1 MTKTIDWACVVEL
14 YGWTFRN
21 DKRFDPA
28 PRSGVVTL
36 HKRASTAP
44 SGRRRPYGHGMPWA
58 ARMVTLR
65 ELWLIPCLLGHQ
77 VLHL

>member
-1 MTKTIDWACVVEL
+1 MTKTINWACVVEV
-14 YGWTFRN
+14 YGWAFRN
-21 DKRFDPA
+21 GKRFDPA

-58 ARMVTLR
+58 ARMVTVHEPL
-65 ELWLIPCLLGHQ
+65 LVPWLPGH
-77 VLHL
+77 